1 MSCVGRVRLW
11 RSGVNVLGVQ
21 PAVEPVVRADIWGP
35 VEIDSESVWFCG
47 ATKGTNNTSEINGIG
62 QDVDEVVDTLVVMM
76 IDR

>member
-1 MSCVGRVRLW
+1 M
-11 RSGVNVLGVQ
+11 
-21 PAVEPVVRADIWGP
+21 VRADIWGP